1 MSSTPT
7 VRKFWSSMQYWTDSS
22 WRSFLGECC
31 SRSSMNWCFVMLVER
46 LCLLKGD
53 LFQRGACV
61 CLFRYCHWILVGV
74 TGVSQR
80 GIFQVPAQRLC
91 KLLMTFIKA
100 QMVQSS
106 LTSLLPG
113 TDDFPAFWVLIQVTA
128 CLFGAKA
135 SKKSITNVW
144 VDWRAGIIV
153 LFFSVPFNTDL
164 QKRALAAPAKFYPAF
179 HHFHRAENF
188 FSGVH
193 WG

>member
-7 VRKFWSSMQYWTDSS
+7 VRKFWSLMQYWTDSS

-53 LFQRGACV
+53 LFHRGAYV

-74 TGVSQR
+74 TGVSQC

-91 KLLMTFIKA
+91 KLLMTLIKA

-113 TDDFPAFWVLIQVTA
+113 TGDFPAFWVLIQVIA
-128 CLFGAKA
+128 RLFYFSFVLHRVFDRKGVEGVMCALGSWTRFVSLLVNRLKQA
-135 SKKSITNVW
+135 GMQNTVAVW
-144 VDWRAGIIV
+144 LNLCHILNCVC
-153 LFFSVPFNTDL
+153 SC
-164 QKRALAAPAKFYPAF
+164 
-179 HHFHRAENF
+179 E
-188 FSGVH
+188 
-193 WG
+193 